1 MKGKLTLVI
10 TNIIMLALGA
20 VLIVFFDD
28 DRMAELIAV
37 ALGVLFLA
45 PSIYSLIMLLFT
57 NVPVEDAMHNPRYN
71 LIPTIGGLSF
81 GLLIVVKASLFV
93 ALLKYIFAI
102 LLLAGGL
109 YYVFYLLFTRGRVSM
124 PKWYFFLPSLVAIAG
139 VVALVLPIES
149 NPTLFLMTGVSLI
162 ALSVTSVVISYSEYL
177 AYRAELKAA
186 KANAEVVSVEVA
198 EVGDNASEQ

>member
-109 YYVFYLLFTRGRVSM
+109 YYVFYLLFTRGRVAM

-162 ALSVTSVVISYSEYL
+162 ALSVTSVVISYSEYV

-186 KANAEVVSVEVA
+186 KNTAEVVSVEVA

>member
-149 NPTLFLMTGVSLI
+149 NSTLFLMTGVSLI
-162 ALSVTSVVISYSEYL
+162 ALSVTSVVISYSEYV

>member
-1 MKGKLTLVI
+1 MKGKVTLVL
-10 TNIIMLALGA
+10 TNIIMLALGV
-20 VLIVFFDD
+20 VLIAFFDD
-28 DRMAELIAV
+28 ARMAELIAV

-45 PSIYSLIMLLFT
+45 PSLYSLIMLLFT

-93 ALLKYIFAI
+93 GLLKYIFAI

-109 YYVFYLLFTRGRVSM
+109 YYVFYLLFTRSRVTM
-124 PKWYFFLPSLVAIAG
+124 PKWYFFLPTLVAIAG

-149 NPTLFLMTGVSLI
+149 NPTIFLMTGISLI
-162 ALSVTSVVISYSEYL
+162 ALSVTSVVITYSEYV

-186 KANAEVVSVEVA
+186 KSSAEVVSVEAADVS
-198 EVGDNASEQ
+198 DNASL

>member
-149 NPTLFLMTGVSLI
+149 NPTLFMITGISLI
-162 ALSVTSVVISYSEYL
+162 ALSVTSVVISYSEYV
-177 AYRAELKAA
+177 AYRAGLKAA

>member
-162 ALSVTSVVISYSEYL
+162 ALSVTSVVISYSEYV

-198 EVGDNASEQ
+198 EVGDNAS

>member
-139 VVALVLPIES
+139 VVALLLPIES

-162 ALSVTSVVISYSEYL
+162 ALSVTSVVISYSEYV

>member
-162 ALSVTSVVISYSEYL
+162 ALSVTSVVISYSEYV
-177 AYRAELKAA
+177 AYRATLKAA

>member
-109 YYVFYLLFTRGRVSM
+109 YYVFYLLFTRGRVAM

-162 ALSVTSVVISYSEYL
+162 ALSVTSVVISYSEYV
-177 AYRAELKAA
+177 AYRTALKAA

>member
-1 MKGKLTLVI
+1 MKGKVTLVL
-10 TNIIMLALGA
+10 TNIIMLALGV
-20 VLIVFFDD
+20 VLIAFFDD
-28 DRMAELIAV
+28 ARMAELIAV

-45 PSIYSLIMLLFT
+45 PSLYSLIMLLFT

-93 ALLKYIFAI
+93 GLLKYIFAI

-109 YYVFYLLFTRGRVSM
+109 YYVFYLLFTRSRVTM
-124 PKWYFFLPSLVAIAG
+124 PKWYFFLPTLVAIAG

-149 NPTLFLMTGVSLI
+149 NPTIFLMTGISLI
-162 ALSVTSVVISYSEYL
+162 ALSVTSVVITYSEYV

-186 KANAEVVSVEVA
+186 KISAEVVSVEAADVS
-198 EVGDNASEQ
+198 DNA

>member
-149 NPTLFLMTGVSLI
+149 NPTLFLLTGVSLI
-162 ALSVTSVVISYSEYL
+162 ALSVTSVVISYSEYV

>member
-1 MKGKLTLVI
+1 MD
-10 TNIIMLALGA
+10 GA
-20 VLIVFFDD
+20 MINGRDKE
-28 DRMAELIAV
+28 RAREREIRKERKKRGNRKYGQSELRHAK
-37 ALGVLFLA
+37 AG
-45 PSIYSLIMLLFT
+45 IYSLL
-57 NVPVEDAMHNPRYN
+57 
-71 LIPTIGGLSF
+71 
-81 GLLIVVKASLFV
+81 V
-93 ALLKYIFAI
+93 AIAAVIIFAI

-162 ALSVTSVVISYSEYL
+162 ALSVTSVVISYSEYV
-177 AYRAELKAA
+177 AYRAALKAA

>member
-57 NVPVEDAMHNPRYN
+57 NVTVEDAMHNPRYN

-162 ALSVTSVVISYSEYL
+162 ALSVTSVVISYSEYV

>member
-45 PSIYSLIMLLFT
+45 PSLYSLIMLLFT

-71 LIPTIGGLSF
+71 LFPTIGGLSF

-162 ALSVTSVVISYSEYL
+162 ALSVTSVVISYSEYVT
-177 AYRAELKAA
+177 YRAELKAA

>member
-162 ALSVTSVVISYSEYL
+162 ALSVTSVVISYSEYV

-198 EVGDNASEQ
+198 EVGDNASEP

>member
-1 MKGKLTLVI
+1 MKGKLTLII

-162 ALSVTSVVISYSEYL
+162 ALSVTSVVISYSEYV

-186 KANAEVVSVEVA
+186 KNTAEVVSVEVA

>member
-1 MKGKLTLVI
+1 
-10 TNIIMLALGA
+10 
-20 VLIVFFDD
+20 
-28 DRMAELIAV
+28 
-37 ALGVLFLA
+37 
-45 PSIYSLIMLLFT
+45 MLLFT

-162 ALSVTSVVISYSEYL
+162 ALSVTSVVISYSEYV

>member
-139 VVALVLPIES
+139 VVALVLPIGG
-149 NPTLFLMTGVSLI
+149 NPSLLLLSGVSLI
-162 ALSVTSVVISYSEYL
+162 ALSVTSVVISYSEYV